1 MPLCVP
7 LEVVHSV
14 QIKSSIEVYSHIC
27 GNAFLE
33 CVDLLRMPSYT
44 ALWVVMI
51 YAGFMVFLSCALI
64 SEVTSGLLDEQ
75 HGGGDDEDEA
85 VLVGN
90 SHILRCCT

>member
-14 QIKSSIEVYSHIC
+14 QIKSSIEVCSHIC
-27 GNAFLE
+27 DNAFLE
-33 CVDLLRMPSYT
+33 CVGLLRLPSYT

-51 YAGFMVFLSCALI
+51 YAGFMVFLSCTLMP
-64 SEVTSGLLDEQ
+64 EGTSGPLDEQ
-75 HGGGDDEDEA
+75 HGGGDGDDEA

-90 SHILRCCT
+90 SHILWCCT